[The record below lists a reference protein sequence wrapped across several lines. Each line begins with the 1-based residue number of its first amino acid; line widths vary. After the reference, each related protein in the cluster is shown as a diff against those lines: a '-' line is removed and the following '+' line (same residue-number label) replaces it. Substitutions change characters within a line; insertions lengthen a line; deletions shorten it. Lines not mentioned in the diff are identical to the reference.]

1 MPQEKKFFTM
11 LQEQS
16 ALLLDGAVALKD
28 LVDNYKDVGSK
39 ANEIKRIEGLG
50 DKCVHDLIYAL
61 NSTFITPIDREDI
74 HHLTLVMDDVLD
86 YTDGAAEKMALY
98 GIKKIPYRM
107 RELTNIL
114 LTSVEEVNKAIIG
127 LEDFEKTKK
136 RCVEINKLE
145 NDADRV
151 FKLALAELFKSRDAI
166 QIMKMKEIYEQL
178 ETATDRCEDVAD
190 ILSNIVVKHA

>member
-16 ALLLDGAVALKD
+16 ALLLDGATALKD
-28 LVDNYKDVGSK
+28 LVDNYKEVERK
-39 ANEIKRIEGLG
+39 AGEIKKIEGMG

-86 YTDGAAEKMALY
+86 YTDGAAERMALY
-98 GIKKIPYRM
+98 KIKKIPYRM

-114 LTSVEEVNKAIIG
+114 LTSVEEVDKAVNS

-136 RCVEINKLE
+136 LCIEINKLE

-166 QIMKMKEIYEQL
+166 QILKMKEIYEQL